1 MQVKKARFR
10 YKCPWMLYSMHI
22 IANKKPCNA
31 ETTSSDYSSIH
42 LSSFALN
49 AVFMKSVIALTPHGT
64 ARDFFNLITP
74 GQALQCFAL
83 TILLCLLPFLAVAQT
98 RDLVPIVECVK
109 YTGNGKFQAT
119 FGYDNPNKKEVS
131 VAQSNSYLTSS
142 GTKPNGNPVSSFKTG
157 RQSNVFTVEFDGD
170 KVTWSINQPNG
181 KIVFV
186 ETSLSGSPCQS
197 ASNILPSYNAPSTGK
212 TSSRIGPELA
222 GIAANPGSATI
233 DLFQYQD
240 DHVLVEL
247 YAFANS
253 ANTLLNDARTLG
265 LRNEQISAT
274 NPLLITGWFP
284 ITNITALA
292 SLESLHF
299 AQPVFTPNLQVGAT
313 TSQGDTAQ
321 GSHLA
326 RLGFKVQGT
335 GVKVGVLSDSY
346 NAKKTTSVD
355 PAALD
360 ISRADLPASI
370 EVLKDM
376 AAGKG
381 TDEGR
386 AMMQIVHDVAPG
398 AALAFRSGFFGAAD
412 LAQGILDLQAA
423 GCQVIVD
430 DITYITEPF
439 MQDGQVAQAVN
450 RVSLAETD
458 PAKKVAY
465 FSAAGN
471 FGQKSYYN
479 TFKSAAAP
487 SGISGFAHDFGG
499 GDRLQRIAL
508 APGAYTIVLQWDDLF
523 TSLGQTGGTRADLD
537 LYLADDTGRILYG
550 FNRDNLGKDP
560 VEIMP
565 FFVTGEGAITNLMII
580 NATNG
585 NPVAL
590 KYIIFRGDLSVLEYA
605 SNSSTLV
612 GQANAEGAIAVGAV
626 LFSNTPAY
634 DNTPSI
640 ASFSSRGGTP
650 ILRTTAGSSQNI
662 VRNKPEISA
671 PNGVNTTVNLG
682 GANIDGDAFF
692 NFFGTSAAA
701 PHAAGLAALL
711 IEAQQK
717 YNSSVLSP
725 TDLKSKL
732 QTTALDMGPA
742 GFDYASGW
750 GFVQATASLA
760 TITQPTPVVLSHR
773 VITGPTS
780 EVALG
785 AGPYTLAIEGDFFT
799 NLSVVYF
806 NGNPLATSYQS
817 TNELIATLPRVEG
830 NYPLQIYSPAAA
842 AGAEGIY
849 SDPYYFLSNP
859 TITITAQDTTKVYGD
874 ALPQF
879 EATISGIPLGMTAE
893 ALGLGLNKLVFS
905 ATTAGGQPV
914 TALTDAGDALF
925 PIKVAHADGLT
936 GANGYTFQ
944 FEEGNLNISKASLS
958 VQVKDMTV
966 EYGASLTDLD
976 YEYILDISND
986 DPAIKSSILHAITT
1000 EHRNSLNATALINA
1014 VALINDTEMVN
1025 GVPLINGIPLE
1036 DALANRSF
1044 MLSAAALINATALIN
1059 SETKVVTVNGTPLVN
1074 ALSNPTVL
1082 NAAPLING
1090 VALINA
1096 AAIANGTALI
1106 NNSTGSTSYSFN
1118 TVDLNGTPLINA
1130 IALINSTSGTNN
1142 NSGTIAIVTETDAV
1156 NGTLVFNAIPL
1167 VTGLGIGQQYIAPG
1181 ALLMDKNFN
1190 VSYKLAKLTIT
1201 PKTLTVVADDQ
1212 YMNQGATLPLLT
1224 AQVSGFAYGENME
1237 SLGTQ
1242 VSFNADELIA
1252 SSAMPGTYPI
1262 KPSLSLANYVLAA
1275 TNGTLFVNPTGSNV
1289 KSVKPI
1295 LECIELHPTKAK
1307 WFIAHYGYQNDNNVA
1322 LYVPVGPDNQIKEKE
1337 SGQTIA
1343 VTGQIT
1349 AFYPGTHSRQF
1360 SMEWDGVARIWELS
1374 TGGNSRTTAV
1384 SSEASA
1390 SSSRCP
1396 ISTSASRT
1404 AGQMAVDAEAPGITE
1419 LAVYPNPV
1427 TDQLLVDLSA
1437 YQEMAVTLTLTD
1449 MLGRMHINQ
1458 KKAGDTRE
1466 VKLEMNGFKPGV
1478 YLLKIEGKGLNTL
1491 VRIIKQ

>member
-1 MQVKKARFR
+1 
-10 YKCPWMLYSMHI
+10 
-22 IANKKPCNA
+22 
-31 ETTSSDYSSIH
+31 
-42 LSSFALN
+42 
-49 AVFMKSVIALTPHGT
+49 MKSVFVLTPAGKG
-64 ARDFFNLITP
+64 RDNLSKIIP
-74 GQALQCFAL
+74 GHSIQRFAFAA
-83 TILLCLLPFLAVAQT
+83 LLCLLPLFALAQT
-98 RDLVPIVECVK
+98 KSIIPIVECVK

-119 FGYDNPNKKEVS
+119 FGYDNPNRKEVI
-131 VAQSNSYLTSS
+131 VAESNSYLTSV
-142 GTKPNGNPVSSFKTG
+142 GTKPNGKPVSSFKTG
-157 RQSNVFTVEFDGD
+157 RQSNVFTVEFDGN

-186 ETSLSGSPCQS
+186 ETNLNASPCQS
-197 ASNILPSYNAPSTGK
+197 ASNIQPSYSAPSTGK
-212 TSSRIGPELA
+212 TSSKIGPELA
-222 GIAANPGSATI
+222 GIAALNTGSTTI

-240 DHVLVEL
+240 NHILVEL
-247 YAFANS
+247 YALTNS
-253 ANTLLNDARTLG
+253 ATTLLNEARALG
-265 LRNEQISAT
+265 LRNEQISAN
-274 NPLLITGWFP
+274 NPLLITGLFP
-284 ITNITALA
+284 IANITALA

-326 RLGFKVQGT
+326 RLGFKVQGA

-346 NAKKTTSVD
+346 NAKKTNNVD

-360 ISRADLPASI
+360 SSRGDLPASV
-370 EVLKDM
+370 EVLKDL
-376 AAGKG
+376 ASGKG

-398 AALAFRSGFFGAAD
+398 ASLAFRSGFFGAAD
-412 LAQGILDLQAA
+412 LAQGILELQAA

-450 RVSLAETD
+450 KVSLAETD

-523 TSLGQTGGTRADLD
+523 ASLGQTGGTRADLD

-565 FFVTGEGAITNLMII
+565 FFVTGEGATTNLMII

-626 LFSNTPAY
+626 LYRNTPAY
-634 DNTPSI
+634 GNAPSI

-650 ILRTTAGSSQNI
+650 ILRTTTGASQNI
-662 VRNKPEISA
+662 IRNKPEISA

-717 YNSSVLSP
+717 HKNSLLSP
-725 TDLKSKL
+725 VELKTKL
-732 QTTALDMGPA
+732 QSTALDMGPA

-750 GFVQATASLA
+750 GFVQAGASLA
-760 TITQPTPVVLSHR
+760 TITQPTPVILSHR
-773 VITGPTS
+773 VLSGATPMVEI
-780 EVALG
+780 G
-785 AGPYTLAIEGDFFT
+785 AGAYTIAIKGDFFT
-799 NLSVVYF
+799 NQSVVYF

-817 TNELIATLPRVEG
+817 TNKLIATLPQVDG
-830 NYPLQIYSPAAA
+830 NYPLQVYSPAAA
-842 AGAEGIY
+842 AGTEGVY
-849 SDPYYFLSNP
+849 SDPYYFFSNP
-859 TITITAQDTTKVYGD
+859 VITITARDTTKVYGNE
-874 ALPQF
+874 LPLF
-879 EATISGIPLGMTAE
+879 KATITGIPIGMTAA
-893 ALGLGLNKLVFS
+893 ALGLSQDKLVFS
-905 ATTAGGQPV
+905 ATTAGEQPV

-925 PIKVAHADGLT
+925 PIKVAHAEGLT
-936 GANGYTFQ
+936 GNNGYTFQ
-944 FEEGNLNISKASLS
+944 FVEGNLNISKAPLI
-958 VQVKDMTV
+958 VQAKDITV
-966 EYGASLTDLD
+966 EYGASLTGLE
-976 YEYILDISND
+976 YEYILNINNE
-986 DPAIKSSILHAITT
+986 DPAIKSSILQALSATHQEA
-1000 EHRNSLNATALINA
+1000 LNATALINA

-1025 GVPLINGIPLE
+1025 GVPLINGVPLE

-1044 MLSAAALINATALIN
+1044 MLSAAALINGAPLIN
-1059 SETKVVTVNGTPLVN
+1059 SETRVVEVNGVPLIN
-1074 ALSNPTVL
+1074 ALSDPAML

-1090 VALINA
+1090 VALINV
-1096 AAIANGTALI
+1096 AAITSGIALI
-1106 NNSTGSTSYSFN
+1106 NSSSGSTSYSFS
-1118 TVDLNGTPLINA
+1118 TVGLNGAPLINA
-1130 IALINSTSGTNN
+1130 IALINSTSGSNN
-1142 NSGTIAIVTETDAV
+1142 NSGTIAIVTEADAA
-1156 NGTLVFNAIPL
+1156 NGTIDFHAIPL
-1167 VTGLGIGQQYIAPG
+1167 VTGLGVGEHFIAPG
-1181 ALLMDKNFN
+1181 ALLMNKNFN
-1190 VSYKLAKLTIT
+1190 VSYKLGKLTIT

-1212 YMNQGATLPLLT
+1212 YMNQGATLPVLT
-1224 AQVSGFAYGENME
+1224 AQVSGFGYGESLE
-1237 SLGTQ
+1237 SLALQ
-1242 VSFNADELIA
+1242 VSFNAGELTAA
-1252 SSAMPGTYPI
+1252 STIPGTYPI
-1262 KPSLSLANYVLAA
+1262 KPGLSLGNYAIAA

-1307 WFIAHYGYQNDNNVA
+1307 WFIAYFGYQNYNKVTI
-1322 LYVPVGPDNQIKEKE
+1322 YVPVGHDNQIKEKE

-1343 VTGQIT
+1343 VAGQIT
-1349 AFYPGTHSRQF
+1349 AFHPGTHSRQF

-1374 TGGNSRTTAV
+1374 SGGNSRTTAV

-1390 SSSRCP
+1390 GSSRCP
-1396 ISTSASRT
+1396 ANTSASRLASQLAINAEV
-1404 AGQMAVDAEAPGITE
+1404 AGTTG

-1427 TDQLLVDLSA
+1427 TNQLKVNLNA
-1437 YQEMAVTLTLTD
+1437 YQEVAVTLTLTD
-1449 MLGRMHINQ
+1449 MLGRTHINQ
-1458 KKAGDTRE
+1458 KKAGNTQE
-1466 VKLEMNGFKPGV
+1466 VILEMNGFKPGV

-1491 VRIIKQ
+1491 LRIIKQ